1 MMSLNKTN
9 VLGGLNIS
17 KDKHKLSS
25 TLEHVPDK
33 ITCVNNKCVQL
44 ALFPFLSYSFP
55 HIHSYKAFK
64 GYLRLT

>member
-44 ALFPFLSYSFP
+44 ALFPILILFLP

>member
-44 ALFPFLSYSFP
+44 ALFPFLSYFVPTSI
-55 HIHSYKAFK
+55 HIR
-64 GYLRLT
+64 RLKDIFG